1 MNTIKNFYELL
12 AHLKENNVKKR
23 VAVVWP
29 ADEKTP
35 AACAQA
41 LEAGF
46 IQAIFV
52 GCEEKLKANE
62 ALKPF
67 ADNISYVDATDAD
80 DAAAKAVALVRE
92 DKAAVLMRGLINTDN
107 LLRAVLNKET
117 GILPKGNVLT
127 HAAVADIPSYHKLLI
142 FTDAAVIPYPNQA
155 QRVEMVKYMSNV
167 ARNFGVEEPKV
178 ALIHCTEKVNGKHFP
193 FTEDYPVIIEMAKRG
208 ELGKCIVDGPLDAKC
223 ACSMHAMEAKGL
235 TSPLQGDSDVLI
247 MPDIEAGNVFYKA
260 ITLFAGAST
269 AGLLLG
275 AKCPAVVPSRAD
287 SAQSKFYSLAVATM
301 AAE

>member
-1 MNTIKNFYELL
+1 MNTIKNFDELL

-23 VAVVWP
+23 VAVVWA

-35 AACAQA
+35 AACAAA

-52 GCEEKLKANE
+52 GCEEKLRAND

-67 ADNISYVDATDAD
+67 ADNICYVDATDAD

-92 DKAAVLMRGLINTDN
+92 DKADVLMKGLINTDN

-127 HAAVADIPSYHKLLI
+127 HAAVASIPSYHKFLI
-142 FTDAAVIPYPNQA
+142 FTDAAVIPYPNRE
-155 QRVEMVKYMSNV
+155 QRIEMVKYMANV
-167 ARNFGVEEPKV
+167 ARNFGIEEPKV

-193 FTEDYPVIIEMAKRG
+193 FTEDYPVIIDMCKNG
-208 ELGKCIVDGPLDAKC
+208 ELGKCIVDGPLDVKTSC
-223 ACSMHAMEAKGL
+223 DLEAMQTKGIESPIAGEA
-235 TSPLQGDSDVLI
+235 DALI
-247 MPDIEAGNVFYKA
+247 FPDIEAGNVFYKTV
-260 ITLFAGAST
+260 TLFCGAET
-269 AGLLLG
+269 AATLKGPL
-275 AKCPAVVPSRAD
+275 APVVLTSRGD
-287 SAQSKFYSLAVATM
+287 SIKSKFYSLALAIIS
-301 AAE
+301 A

>member
-1 MNTIKNFYELL
+1 MNTIKNFDELL

-23 VAVVWP
+23 VAVVWA

-46 IQAIFV
+46 IEAIFV

-67 ADNISYVDATDAD
+67 AASMSFVDASDAD

-92 DKAAVLMRGLINTDN
+92 DKADVLMKGLINTDN

-127 HAAVADIPSYHKLLI
+127 HAAVASIPSYHKFLI

-155 QRVEMVKYMSNV
+155 QRVEMVKYMANV

-178 ALIHCTEKVNGKHFP
+178 AN
-193 FTEDYPVIIEMAKRG
+193 G

-235 TSPLQGDSDVLI
+235 TSPLMGDSDVLI

>member
-1 MNTIKNFYELL
+1 ML

-23 VAVVWP
+23 VAVVWA

-46 IQAIFV
+46 IEAIFV
-52 GCEEKLKANE
+52 GCEEKLRAYE

-67 ADNISYVDATDAD
+67 AASMTFVDATDAD

-92 DKAAVLMRGLINTDN
+92 GKADVLMKGLINTDN

-127 HAAVADIPSYHKLLI
+127 HAAVASIPSYHKFLI

-167 ARNFGVEEPKV
+167 ARSFGIEEPKV

-193 FTEDYPVIIEMAKRG
+193 FTEDYPVIIEMAKNG

-235 TSPLQGDSDVLI
+235 TSPLEGDSDVLI

-275 AKCPAVVPSRAD
+275 AK
-287 SAQSKFYSLAVATM
+287 
-301 AAE
+301 

>member
-1 MNTIKNFYELL
+1 MNTIKNFDELL

-23 VAVVWP
+23 VAVVWA

-46 IQAIFV
+46 IEAIFV

-67 ADNISYVDATDAD
+67 AASMSFVDASDAD

-92 DKAAVLMRGLINTDN
+92 DKADVLMKGLINTDN

-127 HAAVADIPSYHKLLI
+127 HAAVASIPSYHKFL
-142 FTDAAVIPYPNQA
+142 
-155 QRVEMVKYMSNV
+155 
-167 ARNFGVEEPKV
+167 
-178 ALIHCTEKVNGKHFP
+178 
-193 FTEDYPVIIEMAKRG
+193 
-208 ELGKCIVDGPLDAKC
+208 
-223 ACSMHAMEAKGL
+223 
-235 TSPLQGDSDVLI
+235 
-247 MPDIEAGNVFYKA
+247 MP
-260 ITLFAGAST
+260 
-269 AGLLLG
+269 
-275 AKCPAVVPSRAD
+275 
-287 SAQSKFYSLAVATM
+287 
-301 AAE
+301 

>member
-1 MNTIKNFYELL
+1 MNTIKNFDELI

-46 IQAIFV
+46 IEAIFV

-67 ADNISYVDATDAD
+67 ADSISYVDASDAD

-92 DKAAVLMRGLINTDN
+92 SKADVLMKGLINTDN

-127 HAAVADIPSYHKLLI
+127 HAAVASIPSYHKFII
-142 FTDAAVIPYPNQA
+142 FTDAAVIPYPNRE
-155 QRVEMVKYMSNV
+155 QRIEMVKYMS
-167 ARNFGVEEPKV
+167 
-178 ALIHCTEKVNGKHFP
+178 
-193 FTEDYPVIIEMAKRG
+193 
-208 ELGKCIVDGPLDAKC
+208 
-223 ACSMHAMEAKGL
+223 KG
-235 TSPLQGDSDVLI
+235 
-247 MPDIEAGNVFYKA
+247 
-260 ITLFAGAST
+260 
-269 AGLLLG
+269 
-275 AKCPAVVPSRAD
+275 
-287 SAQSKFYSLAVATM
+287 
-301 AAE
+301 